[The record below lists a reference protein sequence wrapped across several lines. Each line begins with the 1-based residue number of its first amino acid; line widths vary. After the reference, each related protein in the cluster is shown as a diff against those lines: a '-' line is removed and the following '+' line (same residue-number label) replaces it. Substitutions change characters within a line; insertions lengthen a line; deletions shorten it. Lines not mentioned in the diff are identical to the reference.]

1 MKYEKPAVI
10 TIASAV
16 ASVQNSRKGYSL
28 FIDVIL
34 EYTID
39 AYEADE

>member
-10 TIASAV
+10 TIASAG
-16 ASVQNSRKGYSL
+16 ASIQNNRKGYRL
-28 FIDVIL
+28 FFDLIL
-34 EYTID
+34 EYATG

>member
-10 TIASAV
+10 TIASAR
-16 ASVQNSRKGYSL
+16 ASIQNNQKGSSL

-34 EYTID
+34 EYTIG